1 MPGKVVDAS
10 ALAAILFGEPEAE
23 SVASQLGDSNLRA
36 PVLIEYELAN
46 VCLIKCK
53 RNPEQR
59 EALIRAFDLRREFDL
74 EYMNVDLDSTLL
86 LAAQTGLTVYDASYL
101 WLARTFGSDLV
112 TLDRQLLRAVT
123 Q

>member
-74 EYMNVDLDSTLL
+74 EYMNVDLDGTLL

-101 WLARTFGSDLV
+101 WLAQTLGSDLV

-123 Q
+123 R

>member
-23 SVASQLGDSNLRA
+23 SVASQLGDSHLRA

-74 EYMNVDLDSTLL
+74 EYMNVDLDGTLL

-101 WLARTFGSDLV
+101 WLARTLGSGLV

>member
-1 MPGKVVDAS
+1 MQGKVVDAS
-10 ALAAILFGEPEAE
+10 ALAAILFGEPQAE

-74 EYMNVDLDSTLL
+74 EYVNVDLDGTLL

-101 WLARTFGSDLV
+101 WLARTLGMGLV
-112 TLDRQLLRAVT
+112 TLDKQLLRAFSR
-123 Q
+123 

>member
-1 MPGKVVDAS
+1 MQGKVVDAS

-74 EYMNVDLDSTLL
+74 EYMNVDLDGTLR
-86 LAAQTGLTVYDASYL
+86 LAAETGLTVYDASYL
-101 WLARTFGSDLV
+101 WLTRTLGSALV